1 LPRGRFALR
10 KSRLAEGAVAYSAD
24 RGGNK
29 WHSRCLINAM
39 LQIPAV
45 DQAFL
50 LLLIVFCLGTCLV
63 RAFWELEQVR
73 TRRIL
78 SPPRERTTKRD

>member
-1 LPRGRFALR
+1 MI
-10 KSRLAEGAVAYSAD
+10 
-24 RGGNK
+24 
-29 WHSRCLINAM
+29 H
-39 LQIPAV
+39 IPAV

-73 TRRIL
+73 ARRIASL
-78 SPPRERTTKRD
+78 PRGRTTKRG